1 MKLRKEVP
9 LERIFQGTKA
19 HPPTTAVMI
28 CPRVMLMYC
37 ENKAWLALSE
47 FAELEKG
54 AYLWEQRGQVVGG

>member
-19 HPPTTAVMI
+19 HPPTIAVMI

-37 ENKAWLALSE
+37 ENEA
-47 FAELEKG
+47 
-54 AYLWEQRGQVVGG
+54 